1 MSMPRALVVDD
12 EPHIRELLEITLG
25 RMQVEAV
32 CAENLERAYALLARE
47 ALDLCLTDMRL
58 PDGSGLDL
66 VRHVGQRHPDLPI
79 AVITAFG
86 DVQSAVTALKEGA
99 FDFVT
104 KPVDLPVLRTLVTT
118 ALRLGQGR
126 RSAARSLIG
135 ESRAMREV
143 RATITKLA
151 RSQAPVFISGES
163 GTGKELAARMIHEQ
177 GPRAAGPFVPVNCGA
192 IPAELMESELFGHR
206 KGAFTGAIAEKAG
219 LFQAAGGGTLFLD
232 EVADLPLAT
241 QVKLLRAIQ
250 EKRVRPVGAAAEEGV
265 DVRILSASHQDLAQR
280 VREGT
285 FREDLYYRL
294 DVITL
299 RLPPL
304 RERREDIPQ
313 LAAHVIERLCSGGA
327 RPPVLGEGALAAL
340 ARHDFPGN
348 VRELENMLE
357 RAVALCEGERIESGD
372 LGLGRAGG
380 HADAGAAPA
389 PRPEP
394 GPDAEQARARAQR
407 EAHERGEP
415 AATLDETLAAVER
428 ELIEQALHEAR
439 ASRARAAELLGL
451 NPGAL
456 RYRMQKLG
464 MDPEREDWGG
474 ETPAR
479 RAAVPARDL
488 GAGLDAALSQ
498 VERASILEAL
508 ERARWNK
515 TRAAKHLGISFGALR
530 YRMQKV
536 GLD

>member
-1 MSMPRALVVDD
+1 MSQPRALVVDD
-12 EPHIRELLEITLG
+12 EPHIRELLEITLA
-25 RMQVEAV
+25 RMGVEAV
-32 CAENLERAYALLARE
+32 CAENLERAYAALERE
-47 ALDLCLTDMRL
+47 RPDLCLTDMRL

-66 VRHVGQRHPDLPI
+66 VRHVGKRHPDLPI

-86 DVQSAVTALKEGA
+86 DVQSAVSALKEGA

-126 RSAARSLIG
+126 RSAARTLIG
-135 ESRAMREV
+135 DSEPMRQV
-143 RATITKLA
+143 RATIAKLA

-206 KGAFTGAIAEKAG
+206 KGAFTGAMADKAG
-219 LFQAAGGGTLFLD
+219 LFQAADGGTLFLD

-250 EKRVRPVGAAAEEGV
+250 EKRVRPVGASSEVPV

-280 VREGT
+280 VSEGS

-299 RLPPL
+299 RIPPL
-304 RERREDIPQ
+304 RERRADIPE
-313 LAAHVIERLCSGGA
+313 LAAHVIHRLSEDG
-327 RPPVLGEGALAAL
+327 REPPTLSDGALAAL
-340 ARHDFPGN
+340 SAYDFQGN
-348 VRELENMLE
+348 VRELENLLE
-357 RAVALCEGERIESGD
+357 RALALCEEHRIEAAD
-372 LGLGRAGG
+372 LGIGSAPG
-380 HADAGAAPA
+380 PA
-389 PRPEP
+389 PRVREADAPPEP
-394 GPDAEQARARAQR
+394 PAGGSRPEAEAPRASAP
-407 EAHERGEP
+407 EGAP
-415 AATLDETLAAVER
+415 LDEVLASVER
-428 ELIEQALHEAR
+428 ETIEQALEQAR
-439 ASRARAAELLGL
+439 WNRTRAAELLGL
-451 NPGAL
+451 NLGAL

-464 MDPEREDWGG
+464 MDVDRDEPGPGQEPQPAM
-474 ETPAR
+474 PAR
-479 RAAVPARDL
+479 PL
-488 GAGLDAALSQ
+488 EGGLDAVLDA
-498 VERASILEAL
+498 VERQSILEAL

-530 YRMQKV
+530 YRMQKI